1 MAKKRAAPDRPSGP
15 PKGPGGG
22 ADAGA
27 GAGAGADRPE
37 RYTHSRDQIAAL
49 ADCSKPNIDH
59 WVKRGAP
66 CFRDSRGQVWFDP
79 AEFTVWMKG
88 ARKGGNHGGKRPGA
102 GRPATGRL
110 RGEASGTGHQASAQ
124 DSGPKTQDPRPKT
137 QDPPRSR
144 PSVPP
149 EVSALADLSRDEL
162 DRLMIAEKVLAERA
176 KREALEG
183 TLVDAEEAKA
193 AWLRAC
199 HSAGRALRD
208 LPRASAAE
216 LCQVLGVTPDAR
228 SIAAVREVLERAVER
243 ISRAL
248 RGIDAG
254 EQETAGTAESVLH
267 GQ

>member
-1 MAKKRAAPDRPSGP
+1 VAKKRAAAGRPSGP
-15 PKGPGGG
+15 PTGPGGG
-22 ADAGA
+22 ADASGA
-27 GAGAGADRPE
+27 GGAEDTRPE

-79 AEFTVWMKG
+79 AEFTAWMKG

-102 GRPATGRL
+102 GRPKT
-110 RGEASGTGHQASAQ
+110 EASGTGHQASGQ
-124 DSGPKTQDPRPKT
+124 DSRPKT
-137 QDPPRSR
+137 QDQPRSR

-199 HSAGRALRD
+199 NSAGRALRD